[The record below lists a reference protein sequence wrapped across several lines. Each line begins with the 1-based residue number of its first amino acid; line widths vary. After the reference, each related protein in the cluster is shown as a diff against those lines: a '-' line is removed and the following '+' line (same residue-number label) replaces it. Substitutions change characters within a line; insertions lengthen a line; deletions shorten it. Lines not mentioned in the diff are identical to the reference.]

1 MTFFHASELGRN
13 EKEVLL
19 FDRLEAALV
28 RQNPGLPMDVIRE
41 AIRKIRHFETNDLF
55 TNNKV
60 FHKYMTET
68 VEVAEFAMG
77 KRFAIAF
84 GSSIGKCLKIMI
96 FLS

>member
-28 RQNPGLPMDVIRE
+28 RLNPGLPMDVIRE

-55 TNNKV
+55 TTT
-60 FHKYMTET
+60 KY
-68 VEVAEFAMG
+68 F
-77 KRFAIAF
+77 I
-84 GSSIGKCLKIMI
+84 SI
-96 FLS
+96 